1 MARDAPIFSIMSGR
15 VFTILLVL
23 ALAAPRSL
31 AAQACGPGPTALVLS
46 GGGAKGV
53 AHIGVLLALD
63 SAGIRPDLIVGT
75 SMGAIIGGMYAS
87 GITGRQI
94 DSLASTLPLTGLF
107 ETTRPRAPLGWGGR
121 TPLVQWAQGER
132 GFALQAQ
139 TVDEPQANAILNA
152 ALLRGNLL
160 ARGSFDSL
168 PIPFRAVATDL
179 AAWEPVVLG
188 EGDLA
193 QAVRAS
199 IAIPIIFSPERIG
212 DRVLVDGGLT
222 ANIPVR
228 IARDL
233 GAARVIVSDVTEQ
246 RADPDSIPGDAPLE
260 VIERLFAVL
269 FEQPRDSLGPED
281 LLVRPAVAG
290 YRNLDFTPE
299 RVRELIA
306 LGREAGTRAL
316 AALPC
321 QPAVRRSLPVV
332 LPGRVSGLL
341 TERVEETPL
350 LQRLLGVS
358 TAQDVDLATLSQGIL
373 GLRNSDLYRSVW
385 LNPRG
390 NRDSVQFQPDARRLP
405 RRLAAVGLAYDNE
418 LGGQVWLG
426 VLDRRG
432 RASDLEFSGLFTLA
446 RFHTEVEA
454 GARLYTGLS
463 RYAISPVARAHF
475 TNTVIRKF
483 DVPGV
488 EDTRDD
494 VQELRFLVGLDRP
507 FFGGW
512 QVTAGLE
519 PLIWQVPDSVQRS
532 ALGGRLTVQRR
543 REGEPRQLY
552 GEAQWNSTWLRGE
565 VEGAVR
571 VSDRKLVVEPRVR
584 VAWGRDLPVHRSFAF
599 GGDDGFPGL
608 SRYELRGDREVLFS
622 VQSAYRFTG
631 PLSARLLLAAGR
643 IATGGPLLDDDR
655 WLSGLR
661 TGLGVETPI
670 GPIHFEYGWGSNGR
684 RAGWARIG
692 RWF

>member
-1 MARDAPIFSIMSGR
+1 MSGR
-15 VFTILLVL
+15 LFTILLVL
-23 ALAAPRSL
+23 ALAAPRSV
-31 AAQACGPGPTALVLS
+31 AAQGCGPGPTALVLS

-63 SAGIRPDLIVGT
+63 SLGIHPDLIVGT
-75 SMGAIIGGMYAS
+75 SMGAIVGGMYAS
-87 GITGRQI
+87 GISAREI
-94 DSLASTLPLTGLF
+94 DSLARALPLTGLF

-121 TPLVQWAQGER
+121 VPLVQWAQGER

-179 AAWEPVVLG
+179 AAWQPVVLG

-199 IAIPIIFSPERIG
+199 IALPIVFSPERIG
-212 DRVLVDGGLT
+212 QRVLVDGGLT
-222 ANIPVR
+222 ANIPVA

-233 GAARVIVSDVTEQ
+233 GAVRVIVSDVTEQ
-246 RADPDSIPGDAPLE
+246 RADPDSIPGDSPLE

-269 FEQPRDSLGPED
+269 FEQPRAALSPED
-281 LLVRPAVAG
+281 LVVRPAVAG

-316 AALPC
+316 AELPC
-321 QPAVRRSLPVV
+321 RPPVRRSLPIV
-332 LPGRVSGLL
+332 LPRRVSGLL

-358 TAQDVDLATLSQGIL
+358 TAQDVDLTTLSQGIL

-432 RASDLEFSGLFTLA
+432 RASDLEFSGLFSLA

-475 TNTVIRKF
+475 SNTVIRKF

-494 VQELRFLVGLDRP
+494 VLELRILAGLDRP
-507 FFGGW
+507 FYGGW

-519 PLIWQVPDSVQRS
+519 PVLWQVPDSVQRS

-543 REGEPRQLY
+543 RDAEARQIF
-552 GEAQWNSTWLRGE
+552 GDAQWNTRWLRGE
-565 VEGAVR
+565 LEAAVR
-571 VSDRKLVVEPRVR
+571 VTDRKLLVEPRVR
-584 VAWGRDLPVHRSFAF
+584 VAWGRDLPVHRTFVF

-608 SRYELRGDREVLFS
+608 NRYELRGDREVLFAI
-622 VQSAYRFTG
+622 QSAYRFTG
-631 PLSARLLLAAGR
+631 PLSARLLVAAGR
-643 IATGGPLLDDDR
+643 IATGGPLFDDDR
-655 WLSGLR
+655 WRSGLR
-661 TGLGVETPI
+661 TGIGVETPI
-670 GPIHFEYGWGSNGR
+670 GPIHFEYGWGSDGR

>member
-1 MARDAPIFSIMSGR
+1 MSGR
-15 VFTILLVL
+15 LFTILLVL
-23 ALAAPRSL
+23 AWAAPRSV

-63 SAGIRPDLIVGT
+63 SAGIRPDLVVGT

-87 GITGRQI
+87 GITPHQI
-94 DSLASTLPLTGLF
+94 DSLARALPLTGLF
-107 ETTRPRAPLGWGGR
+107 QASGPRAPLAWGGR
-121 TPLVQWAQGER
+121 LPVVQWAQGER

-160 ARGSFDSL
+160 ARGNFDSL

-179 AAWEPVVLG
+179 AAWQPVVLG

-199 IAIPIIFSPERIG
+199 IALPIVFSPERIG
-212 DRVLVDGGLT
+212 QRVLVDGGLT
-222 ANIPVR
+222 ANIPVA
-228 IARDL
+228 IAREL
-233 GAARVIVSDVTEQ
+233 GAVRVIVSDVTER

-269 FEQPRDSLGPED
+269 FEQPRAAFGPED
-281 LLVRPAVAG
+281 LVVRPAVAG

-299 RVRELIA
+299 RVRELIV
-306 LGREAGTRAL
+306 LGREAGLLAL
-316 AALPC
+316 QEIPC
-321 QPAVRRSLPVV
+321 QPADRPMPVTV

-358 TAQDVDLATLSQGIL
+358 AAQDVDLAALSAGIL
-373 GLRNSDLYRSVW
+373 GLRTSDLYRSVW

-390 NRDSVQFQPDARRLP
+390 NRDSVQFVPVAQRLP

-463 RYAISPVARAHF
+463 RYALSPVARAHF

-494 VQELRFLVGLDRP
+494 VQELRFLAGLDRS

-512 QVTAGLE
+512 RVTAGLE
-519 PLIWQVPDSVQRS
+519 PLIWQVPDSEQRS
-532 ALGGRLTVQRR
+532 ALGGRLTVQQR
-543 REGEPRQLY
+543 REGGPRRVF
-552 GEAQWNSTWLRGE
+552 GDAQWNTQWLRGE
-565 VEGAVR
+565 LEAAVR

-584 VAWGRDLPVHRSFAF
+584 VAWGRDLPVHRTFVF

-608 SRYELRGDREVLFS
+608 NRHELRGDREVLFS
-622 VQSAYRFTG
+622 IQSAYRFAG
-631 PLSARLLLAAGR
+631 PVSARLLVAAGR
-643 IATGGPLLDDDR
+643 IATGGPLFDDDR
-655 WLSGLR
+655 WQSGLR
-661 TGLGVETPI
+661 TGIGVETPI
-670 GPIHFEYGWGSNGR
+670 GPIHFEYGWGSDGR

>member
-1 MARDAPIFSIMSGR
+1 MYGR
-15 VFTILLVL
+15 LFTILVVLV
-23 ALAAPRSL
+23 LAAPR
-31 AAQACGPGPTALVLS
+31 AARAQACSPGPTALVLS

-63 SAGIRPDLIVGT
+63 SLGLRPDLIVGT

-94 DSLASTLPLTGLF
+94 DSIASALPLTGLF
-107 ETTRPRAPLGWGGR
+107 ETTRPRSPLGWGGR
-121 TPLVQWAQGER
+121 VPLAQWAQGER

-179 AAWEPVVLG
+179 AAWVPVVLG

-199 IAIPIIFSPERIG
+199 IAIPIIFSPERVG

-222 ANIPVR
+222 ANIPVQ

-246 RADPDSIPGDAPLE
+246 RSDPDSIPGDAPLE
-260 VIERLFAVL
+260 VVERLFAVL

-281 LLVRPAVAG
+281 LLIRPAVAG

-306 LGREAGTRAL
+306 LGREAGRRVL
-316 AALPC
+316 AELPC

-332 LPGRVSGLL
+332 LPRRVSGLL

-358 TAQDVDLATLSQGIL
+358 PAQDVDLATLSQGIL

-390 NRDSVQFQPDARRLP
+390 NRDSVQFVPAAQRLP

-432 RASDLEFSGLFTLA
+432 RASDLEFSGLFSLA
-446 RFHTEVEA
+446 RFHAEVEA

-463 RYAISPVARAHF
+463 RYAISPVARANF

-507 FFGGW
+507 FFRGW

-543 REGEPRQLY
+543 REGEPRRMY

-565 VEGAVR
+565 AEAAAR
-571 VSDRKLVVEPRVR
+571 LTDRKLLVEPRVR
-584 VAWGRDLPVHRSFAF
+584 VAWGRDLPVHRTFVF

-608 SRYELRGDREVLFS
+608 NRYELRGDREVLFA
-622 VQSAYRFTG
+622 VQSAYRLTG

-643 IATGGPLLDDDR
+643 IATGGPLFDDDR
-655 WLSGLR
+655 WRSGLR
-661 TGLGVETPI
+661 AGLGVDTPI
-670 GPIHFEYGWGSNGR
+670 GPIHFEYGWGSDGR

-692 RWF
+692 RWY